1 MTYIFF
7 EFENEKF
14 WIEVD
19 KNGYAQRQIICKKG
33 IYSLSCRTDCLA
45 EGIVDIENDCTQISS
60 ELFNEV
66 WEKNASEIRAVW
78 NIEKEKYPIGSLVK
92 GTIRYFYPQGIIFD
106 LDNLQGCANFD
117 CCKKMSKPSSLYPSR
132 LISGRVCG
140 YDEYNMWILL
150 DKCKAE

>member
-1 MTYIFF
+1 MIYIFF

-19 KNGYAQRQIICKKG
+19 TNGYAQRQIVCKEG
-33 IYSLSCRTDCLA
+33 IYVLSCRTDCLA

-60 ELFNEV
+60 DLFNEI
-66 WEKNASEIRAVW
+66 WEKNSSEIRSIW
-78 NIEKEKYPIGSLVK
+78 NTEKVKYPIGSHVD

-117 CCKKMSKPSSLYPSR
+117 YCKEMSQPSSLYPSHV
-132 LISGRVCG
+132 ISGTVCG
-140 YDEYNMWILL
+140 YDECNMWILL
-150 DKCKAE
+150 NNCKAD